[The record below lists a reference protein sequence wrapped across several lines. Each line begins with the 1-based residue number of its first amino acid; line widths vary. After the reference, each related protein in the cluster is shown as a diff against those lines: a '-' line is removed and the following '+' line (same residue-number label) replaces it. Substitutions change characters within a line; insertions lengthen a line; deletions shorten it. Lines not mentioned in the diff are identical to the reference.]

1 MTQLQLDGSKIQH
14 HVKELN
20 AWRRG
25 DTVYPLLVEISP
37 TNICNHGCLFCA
49 YDYMDGRSSE
59 AALDRSNSAFIGA
72 ERLMKVISE
81 LHEVGTKSLFYSGEG
96 EPLLHK
102 RLPEIIAFAGN
113 LGLDQALNTNG
124 SALTGDVI
132 EQILPHMSWVR
143 FSVNGVNEADY
154 AFNHRTSPSQFKL
167 VIDNIK
173 AAAEFKGRHGLPVTL
188 GIQCV
193 HMGQEPEEIFEL
205 AQRFKELGGG
215 YFSLKQFNEHPAN
228 PYQQKTTPV
237 REDFYQ
243 LLELNDSSFQAH
255 VRMPFGDAE
264 PKRPYKSCLAL
275 PFFAE
280 IVADGQVFACGPHL
294 GEAAF
299 SYGNIYDDDFRTLW
313 SAGNRAKVENH
324 VQGIDDLDHVCMPNC
339 RLNEVNKFL
348 WNLAHPPEHVNF
360 I

>member
-1 MTQLQLDGSKIQH
+1 MAQLQLDGSKIQYH
-14 HVKELN
+14 PEALN
-20 AWRRG
+20 KWRHG
-25 DTVYPLLVEISP
+25 ETVYPLLVEISP

-49 YDYMDGRSSE
+49 YDYMDGRSSQAE
-59 AALDRSNSAFIGA
+59 LDKSNGAFIDA
-72 ERLMKVISE
+72 DRLISVISE
-81 LHEVGTKSLFYSGEG
+81 LPAVGTKSIFYSGEG

-102 RLPEIIAFAGN
+102 RLPEVISHTAG

-124 SALTGDVI
+124 SALKGAVM
-132 EQILPHMSWVR
+132 ERILPHMSWVR
-143 FSVNGVNEADY
+143 FSVNGVNDADY
-154 AFNHRTSPSQFKL
+154 AFNHRTSPGQCKM
-167 VIDNIK
+167 VTGNIQ
-173 AAAEFKGRHGLPVTL
+173 AAAEFKAKHNLAATL

-193 HMGQEPEEIFEL
+193 HMGQQPDEIFEL
-205 AQRFKELGGG
+205 AHRFKELGGG

-228 PYQQKTTPV
+228 PYQQDKTPV
-237 REDFYQ
+237 REDFYR
-243 LLELNDSSFQAH
+243 LLELNDANFQAH

-264 PKRPYKSCLAL
+264 PKRTYKSCLAL

-280 IVADGQVFACGPHL
+280 IVADGQVYACGPHL

-299 SYGNIYDDDFRTLW
+299 SYGNIYDADFRTLW
-313 SAGNRAKVENH
+313 SEGNREKVENH